1 MRRSRTLARQD
12 KEKEEI
18 MCHSRTLD
26 HRDREKEETLCLV
39 KVDGISN
46 HHIWRN
52 LNKARRG
59 IIMLKNRRSPNKDF
73 RLLALAI
80 LLEREDIDSS
90 LGPHGRPL
98 LKLPNCILS

>member
-1 MRRSRTLARQD
+1 MRRSKILARQD

-18 MCHSRTLD
+18 MRHSRTLD

-52 LNKARRG
+52 LNKPRRG
-59 IIMLKNRRSPNKDF
+59 IIMLKNRRGPNKDF

-80 LLEREDIDSS
+80 LLEREDFDSS
-90 LGPHGRPL
+90 LDLLGGP
-98 LKLPNCILS
+98 C